1 MKPLVNCLV
10 TLFAVAG
17 LANARAEERAGP
29 GRLAPSSWQAARLYT
44 IPADTQLHEKS
55 GASDALRAAPQGQ
68 LARGIEAAHVGARPR
83 LAEDVTTAQDGTD
96 KVYRITT
103 SRGTNMCLN
112 WRDVNRF
119 DPGRGKAVF
128 VVACNR

>member
-1 MKPLVNCLV
+1 MKPLVNYLV

-17 LANARAEERAGP
+17 LANARAGEPARP
-29 GRLAPSSWQAARLYT
+29 DRLAPASWQAARPYT
-44 IPADTQLHEKS
+44 IPADTQLTEKS
-55 GASDALRAAPQGQ
+55 AASDALRAAPQGQ

-96 KVYRITT
+96 RVVRIKTA
-103 SRGTNMCLN
+103 RGPNICLN

-128 VVACNR
+128 VMACNR

>member
-1 MKPLVNCLV
+1 MKPLLKCLM

-17 LANARAEERAGP
+17 LANARAGEPARP
-29 GRLAPSSWQAARLYT
+29 DRLALASWQAARPYT
-44 IPADTQLHEKS
+44 IPADTQLTEKR
-55 GASDALRAAPQGQ
+55 GASDAWRAAPQGQ
-68 LARGIEAAHVGARPR
+68 LARGIEAAHVGGSPR
-83 LAEDVTTAQDGTD
+83 LAEDVTTAYDGTD
-96 KVYRITT
+96 KVYRIKT
-103 SRGTNMCLN
+103 SRGPNICLN

>member
-1 MKPLVNCLV
+1 MKPVVNCLV
-10 TLFAVAG
+10 ALFAVAG
-17 LANARAEERAGP
+17 LANARAREPARP
-29 GRLAPSSWQAARLYT
+29 NRLAPPSWQAARPYT
-44 IPADTQLHEKS
+44 IPADTQLTEKR

-83 LAEDVTTAQDGTD
+83 LAEDVTTAYDGTD
-96 KVYRITT
+96 KVYRIKT
-103 SRGTNMCLN
+103 SRGPNICLN

-128 VVACNR
+128 VMACNR

>member
-1 MKPLVNCLV
+1 MKPVVNCLLA
-10 TLFAVAG
+10 LFAVT
-17 LANARAEERAGP
+17 LAHARAGQPAGP
-29 GRLAPSSWQAARLYT
+29 DQLAPASWQAARLDA
-44 IPADTQLHEKS
+44 IRAAAQLTEKS

-68 LARGIEAAHVGARPR
+68 LARGIDAAYAGARPQ

-96 KVYRITT
+96 KVFRIRT
-103 SRGTNMCLN
+103 SRGANVCLN